1 MRPPL
6 CIAQFDIDPWRA
18 KRQPCRTEAHAHNTG
33 SGCTAASYAE
43 SHARQRAVPDIREI
57 PLEFQGKIIIL
68 TGAAGGIGAALAH
81 EFAQRGARLALCDL
95 NAPALNVLSQELGA
109 LQMICDVTVESNIQ
123 AVVTEVEA
131 TLGPVDIFFSN
142 AGFST
147 GEPDHAASA
156 PDRVWQAA
164 WDLHVMAHVYACRA
178 VLPAMLAR
186 GQGYLVQMASAAGLL
201 NQIGDAAYS
210 TSKHA
215 AVGFAEA
222 LAISHGDGGLKVSVV
237 CPQYVATPMLGY
249 DNPASAVPLPGVLSP
264 EVTAQRVADA
274 MEEER
279 FLILP
284 HPQVADYMVFKATE
298 PDKWLSAMR
307 KLRAR
312 LVAKLGKLDLAQ
324 MHKWM

>member
-1 MRPPL
+1 MPKL
-6 CIAQFDIDPWRA
+6 
-18 KRQPCRTEAHAHNTG
+18 K
-33 SGCTAASYAE
+33 
-43 SHARQRAVPDIREI
+43 EI
-57 PLEFQGKIIIL
+57 SLEFQGKIVIL
-68 TGAAGGIGAALAH
+68 TGAAGGIGAALAR
-81 EFAQRGARLALCDL
+81 EFAGRGARLALCDL
-95 NAPALNVLSQELGA
+95 NAAALVALSGELGA
-109 LQMICDVTVESNIQ
+109 LHMVCDVTVESHIQ
-123 AVVTEVEA
+123 ALVAEVEA
-131 TLGPVDIFFSN
+131 RLGPVDIFFSN
-142 AGFST
+142 AGFSS

-156 PDRVWQAA
+156 PDRIWQAS
-164 WDLHVMAHVYACRA
+164 WEVHVMAHVYACRA
-178 VLPAMLAR
+178 LLPAMRAR

-222 LAISHGDGGLKVSVV
+222 LAISHGHEGVKVSVV

-249 DNPASAVPLPGVLSP
+249 DDPASAAPVPGLLSP
-264 EVTAQRVADA
+264 EVTAQRVAEA

-284 HPQVADYMVFKATE
+284 HPQVADYMVFKAKE
-298 PDKWLSAMR
+298 PDKWLAAMR

-312 LVAKLGKLDLAQ
+312 LVAKLGGLDLEQ

>member
-1 MRPPL
+1 M
-6 CIAQFDIDPWRA
+6 
-18 KRQPCRTEAHAHNTG
+18 
-33 SGCTAASYAE
+33 
-43 SHARQRAVPDIREI
+43 
-57 PLEFQGKIIIL
+57 EFQGKIIIL
-68 TGAAGGIGAALAH
+68 TGAAGGIGAALAR
-81 EFAQRGARLALCDL
+81 EFTQRGARLALCDL
-95 NAPALNVLSQELGA
+95 NAPALNDLSQELGA

-215 AVGFAEA
+215 AIGFAEA
-222 LAISHGDGGLKVSVV
+222 LAISHGDEGLKVSVV

-249 DNPASAVPLPGVLSP
+249 YDPASAAPLPGVLSP

-284 HPQVADYMVFKATE
+284 HPQVADYIVFKATE

>member
-1 MRPPL
+1 M
-6 CIAQFDIDPWRA
+6 
-18 KRQPCRTEAHAHNTG
+18 
-33 SGCTAASYAE
+33 
-43 SHARQRAVPDIREI
+43 PDIREI

-68 TGAAGGIGAALAH
+68 TGAAGGIGAALAR
-81 EFAQRGARLALCDL
+81 EFTQRGARLALCDL
-95 NAPALNVLSQELGA
+95 NAPALNDLSQELGA

-215 AVGFAEA
+215 AIGFAEA
-222 LAISHGDGGLKVSVV
+222 LAISHGDEGLKVSVV

-249 DNPASAVPLPGVLSP
+249 YDPASAAPLPGVLSP

-284 HPQVADYMVFKATE
+284 HPQVADYMVFKATK

>member
-1 MRPPL
+1 
-6 CIAQFDIDPWRA
+6 
-18 KRQPCRTEAHAHNTG
+18 
-33 SGCTAASYAE
+33 
-43 SHARQRAVPDIREI
+43 
-57 PLEFQGKIIIL
+57 LEFQDKIVIL
-68 TGAAGGIGAALAH
+68 TGAAGGIGTALAR
-81 EFAQRGARLALCDL
+81 EFAGRGARLALCDL
-95 NAPALNVLSQELGA
+95 NAAALEALAGELGA
-109 LQMICDVTVESNIQ
+109 LQMVCDVTVESHIQ
-123 AVVTEVEA
+123 ALVAEVEA
-131 TLGPVDIFFSN
+131 RLGPVDIFFSN
-142 AGFST
+142 AGFSS

-156 PDRVWQAA
+156 PDRIWQAS
-164 WDLHVMAHVYACRA
+164 WEVHVMAHVYACRA
-178 VLPAMLAR
+178 LLPAMRAR

-222 LAISHGDGGLKVSVV
+222 LAISHGHEGLKVSVV

-249 DNPASAVPLPGVLSP
+249 DDPAAAAPVPGLLSP
-264 EVTAQRVADA
+264 EVTAQRVAEA

-284 HPQVADYMVFKATE
+284 HPQVADYMVFKAKE
-298 PDKWLSAMR
+298 PDKWLAAMR

-312 LVAKLGKLDLAQ
+312 LVAKLGRLDLAQ

>member
-1 MRPPL
+1 MPKL
-6 CIAQFDIDPWRA
+6 
-18 KRQPCRTEAHAHNTG
+18 K
-33 SGCTAASYAE
+33 
-43 SHARQRAVPDIREI
+43 EI
-57 PLEFQGKIIIL
+57 SLEFQGKIVIL
-68 TGAAGGIGAALAH
+68 TGAAGGIGAALAR
-81 EFAQRGARLALCDL
+81 EFAGRGARLALCDL
-95 NAPALNVLSQELGA
+95 NAAALEALSGELGA
-109 LQMICDVTVESNIQ
+109 LHMVCDVTVESHIQ
-123 AVVTEVEA
+123 ALVAEVEA
-131 TLGPVDIFFSN
+131 RLGPVDIFFSN
-142 AGFST
+142 AGFSS

-156 PDRVWQAA
+156 PDRIWQAS
-164 WDLHVMAHVYACRA
+164 WEVHVMAHVYACRA
-178 VLPAMLAR
+178 LLPAMRAR

-222 LAISHGDGGLKVSVV
+222 LAISHGHEGVKVSVV

-249 DNPASAVPLPGVLSP
+249 DDPASAAPVPGLLSP
-264 EVTAQRVADA
+264 EVTAQRVAEA

-284 HPQVADYMVFKATE
+284 HPQVADYMVFKAKE
-298 PDKWLSAMR
+298 PDKWLAAMR

-312 LVAKLGKLDLAQ
+312 LVAKLGRLDLAQ

>member
-1 MRPPL
+1 MPKL
-6 CIAQFDIDPWRA
+6 
-18 KRQPCRTEAHAHNTG
+18 K
-33 SGCTAASYAE
+33 
-43 SHARQRAVPDIREI
+43 EI
-57 PLEFQGKIIIL
+57 SLEFQDKIVIL
-68 TGAAGGIGAALAH
+68 TGAAGGIGTALAR
-81 EFAQRGARLALCDL
+81 EFAGRGARLALCDL
-95 NAPALNVLSQELGA
+95 NAAALEALAGELGA
-109 LQMICDVTVESNIQ
+109 LHMVCDVTVESHIQ
-123 AVVTEVEA
+123 ALVAEVEA
-131 TLGPVDIFFSN
+131 RLGPVDIFFSN
-142 AGFST
+142 AGFSS

-156 PDRVWQAA
+156 PDRIWQAS
-164 WDLHVMAHVYACRA
+164 WEVHVMAHVYACRA
-178 VLPAMLAR
+178 LLPAMRAR

-222 LAISHGDGGLKVSVV
+222 LAISHGHEGLKVSVV

-249 DNPASAVPLPGVLSP
+249 DDPAAAAPVPGLLSP
-264 EVTAQRVADA
+264 EVTAQRVAEA

-284 HPQVADYMVFKATE
+284 HPQVADYMVFKAKE
-298 PDKWLSAMR
+298 PDKWLAAMR

-312 LVAKLGKLDLAQ
+312 LVAKLGRLDLAQ

>member
-1 MRPPL
+1 MPKL
-6 CIAQFDIDPWRA
+6 
-18 KRQPCRTEAHAHNTG
+18 K
-33 SGCTAASYAE
+33 
-43 SHARQRAVPDIREI
+43 EI
-57 PLEFQGKIIIL
+57 SLEFQDKIVIL
-68 TGAAGGIGAALAH
+68 TGAAGGIGTALAR
-81 EFAQRGARLALCDL
+81 EFAGRGARLALCDL
-95 NAPALNVLSQELGA
+95 NAAALEALAGELGA
-109 LQMICDVTVESNIQ
+109 LHMVCDVTVESHIQ
-123 AVVTEVEA
+123 ALVAEVEA
-131 TLGPVDIFFSN
+131 RLGPVDIFFSN
-142 AGFST
+142 AGFSS

-156 PDRVWQAA
+156 PDRIWQAS
-164 WDLHVMAHVYACRA
+164 WEVHVMAHVYACRA
-178 VLPAMLAR
+178 LLPAMRAR

-222 LAISHGDGGLKVSVV
+222 LAISHGHEGLKVSVV

-249 DNPASAVPLPGVLSP
+249 DDPAAAAPVPGLLTP
-264 EVTAQRVADA
+264 EVTAQRVAEA

-284 HPQVADYMVFKATE
+284 HPEVADYMVFKAKE
-298 PDKWLSAMR
+298 PDKWLAAMR

-312 LVAKLGKLDLAQ
+312 LVAKLGRLDLAQ

>member
-95 NAPALNVLSQELGA
+95 NAPALNDLSQELGA

>member
-1 MRPPL
+1 MPKL
-6 CIAQFDIDPWRA
+6 
-18 KRQPCRTEAHAHNTG
+18 K
-33 SGCTAASYAE
+33 
-43 SHARQRAVPDIREI
+43 EI
-57 PLEFQGKIIIL
+57 SLEFQGKIVIL
-68 TGAAGGIGAALAH
+68 TGAAGGIGAALAR
-81 EFAQRGARLALCDL
+81 EFAGRGARLALCDL
-95 NAPALNVLSQELGA
+95 NAAALEALCGELGA
-109 LQMICDVTVESNIQ
+109 LHMVCDVTVESHIQ
-123 AVVTEVEA
+123 ALVAEVEA
-131 TLGPVDIFFSN
+131 RLGPVDIFFSN
-142 AGFST
+142 AGFSS

-156 PDRVWQAA
+156 PDRIWQAS
-164 WDLHVMAHVYACRA
+164 WEVHVMAHVYACRA
-178 VLPAMLAR
+178 LLPAMRAR

-222 LAISHGDGGLKVSVV
+222 LAISHGHEGLKVSVV

-249 DNPASAVPLPGVLSP
+249 DDPAAAAPVPGLLSP
-264 EVTAQRVADA
+264 EVTAQRVAEA

-284 HPQVADYMVFKATE
+284 HPEVADYMVFKAKE
-298 PDKWLSAMR
+298 PDKWLAAMR

-312 LVAKLGKLDLAQ
+312 LVAKLGRLDLAQ

>member
-33 SGCTAASYAE
+33 SGCTAAA
-43 SHARQRAVPDIREI
+43 HAKQRAVPDIREI

-68 TGAAGGIGAALAH
+68 TGAAGGIGAALAR

-95 NAPALNVLSQELGA
+95 NAPALNDLSQELGA

-222 LAISHGDGGLKVSVV
+222 LAISHGDEGIKVSVV

-249 DNPASAVPLPGVLSP
+249 DDPASAAPLPGVLSP

>member
-1 MRPPL
+1 MPKL
-6 CIAQFDIDPWRA
+6 
-18 KRQPCRTEAHAHNTG
+18 K
-33 SGCTAASYAE
+33 
-43 SHARQRAVPDIREI
+43 EI
-57 PLEFQGKIIIL
+57 SLEFQDKIMIL
-68 TGAAGGIGAALAH
+68 TGAAGGIGAALAR
-81 EFAQRGARLALCDL
+81 EFAGRGARLALCDL
-95 NAPALNVLSQELGA
+95 NAAALEALSGELGA
-109 LQMICDVTVESNIQ
+109 LHMVCDVTVESHIQ
-123 AVVTEVEA
+123 ALVAEVEA
-131 TLGPVDIFFSN
+131 RLGQVDIFFSN
-142 AGFST
+142 AGFSS

-156 PDRVWQAA
+156 PDRIWQAS
-164 WDLHVMAHVYACRA
+164 WEVHVMAHVYACRA
-178 VLPAMLAR
+178 LLPAMRAR

-222 LAISHGDGGLKVSVV
+222 LAISHVHEGVKVSVV

-249 DNPASAVPLPGVLSP
+249 DDPASAALVPGLLSP
-264 EVTAQRVADA
+264 EVTAQRVAEA

-284 HPQVADYMVFKATE
+284 HPEVADYMVFKAKE
-298 PDKWLSAMR
+298 PDKWLAAMR

-312 LVAKLGKLDLAQ
+312 LVAKLGRLDLAQ